1 MAGCGASTPRVPEP
15 DPTLPSV
22 ICPAVC
28 KAGCPKLPALAARA
42 SLDDSGELLILDA
55 KVLAECDARRGSC
68 VACLEAAART
78 NSINLIWA
86 D

>member
-1 MAGCGASTPRVPEP
+1 MAGCGASTPREAPPE
-15 DPTLPSV
+15 PTLPSV

-55 KVLAECDARRGSC
+55 KVLSECDAQRAAC
-68 VACLEAAART
+68 HACLEAAAQT
-78 NSINLIWA
+78 NSINLIWV